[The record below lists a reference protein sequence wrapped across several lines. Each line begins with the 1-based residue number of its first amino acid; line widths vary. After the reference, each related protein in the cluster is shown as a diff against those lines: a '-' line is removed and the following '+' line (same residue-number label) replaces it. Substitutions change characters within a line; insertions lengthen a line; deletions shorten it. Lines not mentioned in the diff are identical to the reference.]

1 MTNIK
6 LSPRMQAI
14 ADMAK
19 GKIVA
24 DIGCDHAFVSIYL
37 VKEKGFEKA
46 FAMDVKK
53 GPLEIAKKNINL
65 YGLGDK
71 IDIRL
76 SNGFEK
82 LKPMEADTAV
92 IAGMGGALMVDILK
106 NGKVHTDNKIKLILQ
121 PQSEPEKVRK
131 YLSDINYV
139 IIDERMLIDED
150 KYYTVIKAVSYE
162 DFKGEAINGDESLNA
177 SYSEYELLYGR
188 ILIKKKDDILKQY
201 LEERIEKNAKLIDAL
216 KKAGTENAL
225 EKQSELEH
233 ENTIINQA
241 LEIIKR

>member
-1 MTNIK
+1 MGVCLTANNSSYSFYMGYFGFHTLRRSIAEVIDPEFAQLYHEMLAGVFMEDRIEAEKK
-6 LSPRMQAI
+6 LS
-14 ADMAK
+14 
-19 GKIVA
+19 
-24 DIGCDHAFVSIYL
+24 
-37 VKEKGFEKA
+37 
-46 FAMDVKK
+46 
-53 GPLEIAKKNINL
+53 
-65 YGLGDK
+65 
-71 IDIRL
+71 
-76 SNGFEK
+76 K
-82 LKPMEADTAV
+82 L
-92 IAGMGGALMVDILK
+92 
-106 NGKVHTDNKIKLILQ
+106 
-121 PQSEPEKVRK
+121 
-131 YLSDINYV
+131 
-139 IIDERMLIDED
+139 LIDED

-233 ENTIINQA
+233 ENIIINQA